1 MGEAVCSTR
10 PQGGGDVW
18 RPHLAAL
25 AVVLPQHPDKHRPER
40 PILLTVDQELCEGA
54 ALWVAP
60 ELADPVGPIE
70 VGEHQDVE
78 QLGAGAGPRPR
89 VPLNLVQSV

>member
-25 AVVLPQHPDKHRPER
+25 AVVLPQHPDEHRPER
-40 PILLTVDQELCEGA
+40 PILLFGA
-54 ALWVAP
+54 SSWPPSSAA
-60 ELADPVGPIE
+60 
-70 VGEHQDVE
+70 
-78 QLGAGAGPRPR
+78 
-89 VPLNLVQSV
+89 